1 MESLR
6 KAFGFSKDRVEKE
19 GDAFDRDLQ
28 EDLKRRRREDRDEAL
43 RDKEANRV
51 KEAKRREKEAKRREK
66 ERKEA
71 IKLRERE

>member
-1 MESLR
+1 M
-6 KAFGFSKDRVEKE
+6 EKE
-19 GDAFDRDLQ
+19 GDAFDRDLR

-43 RDKEANRV
+43 REKEANRV